1 MNLSEKLQKVDR
13 LKAWLDS
20 FRPLSPTLVAELK
33 KLYDVRF
40 TYHSNAIEGNSLT
53 QRETE
58 LVLETGITVGGK
70 TLREHL
76 EVIGHRD
83 AIDYIEM
90 LTRSDSAIGEWEIQ
104 QIHNLIIRAIAR
116 GSWTLPAVRCQ
127 SRRYRIPQSA
137 SLFTQQ
143 FDAGIYR
150 MAQQR

>member
-1 MNLSEKLQKVDR
+1 MEQESCLLLRNEFIALLVRLYPQRLGDILHPHFAFSTAMSISEKLQKVDR

-40 TYHSNAIEGNSLT
+40 TTYHSNALEGTTLT

-58 LVLETGITVGGK
+58 LVLETAITVGGK

-90 LTRSDSAIGEWEIQ
+90 VMRSDTPIGE
-104 QIHNLIIRAIAR
+104 
-116 GSWTLPAVRCQ
+116 
-127 SRRYRIPQSA
+127 
-137 SLFTQQ
+137 
-143 FDAGIYR
+143 
-150 MAQQR
+150 

>member
-1 MNLSEKLQKVDR
+1 MQLFPTTQFPIANQAYNKFIAVLVQLYPQRLGDILHQYFAFSSTMNISEKLQKVDR
-13 LKAWLDS
+13 LKVWLDG

-40 TYHSNAIEGNSLT
+40 TYHSNAIEGNTLT

-58 LVLETGITVGGK
+58 LVLKTGITVGGK

-90 LTRSDSAIGEWEIQ
+90 LTRAVLQ
-104 QIHNLIIRAIAR
+104 Q
-116 GSWTLPAVRCQ
+116 Q
-127 SRRYRIPQSA
+127 PQK
-137 SLFTQQ
+137 L
-143 FDAGIYR
+143 D
-150 MAQQR
+150 